1 MRCSCFSQFPVLE
14 FRVVILSL
22 WALCR
27 TNIAREEP
35 LGLLGLVLHLPVL
48 FSD

>member
-14 FRVVILSL
+14 FRAVILSL
-22 WALCR
+22 WALCH

-35 LGLLGLVLHLPVL
+35 LGLLGLVLHLPAL